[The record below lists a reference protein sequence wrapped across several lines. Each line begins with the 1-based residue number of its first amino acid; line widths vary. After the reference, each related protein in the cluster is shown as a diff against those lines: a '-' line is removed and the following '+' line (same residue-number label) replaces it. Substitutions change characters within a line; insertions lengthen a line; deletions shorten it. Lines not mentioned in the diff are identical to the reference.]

1 MVKSTKQMLG
11 AVIAVPVFGMVMI
24 GSAAAAPETCNWK
37 TARNLANAGDYA
49 GLCDCVQV
57 TPSFLNRL
65 QKRSDFEATLSVTG
79 AQCPGLAALL
89 TDLPTASLSGSAE
102 NRGESR
108 GSEPGGSGFADAG
121 SAPGGESGGGGDT
134 GGGGGNSGGGGGE
147 SGGGGGE
154 SGDGGGE
161 SGGGGGESG
170 GGESGGGESG
180 GGESGGGESGG
191 GEGKGGKGNGGKGGG
206 KGNNGHGNG
215 GEGSS
220 PGRGNNAND
229 DEGGDRP
236 GRGGGKDRR

>member
-121 SAPGGESGGGGDT
+121 SAPGGESGGGGGEFGGGGDT

-161 SGGGGGESG
+161 SGG
-170 GGESGGGESG
+170 GGGESG